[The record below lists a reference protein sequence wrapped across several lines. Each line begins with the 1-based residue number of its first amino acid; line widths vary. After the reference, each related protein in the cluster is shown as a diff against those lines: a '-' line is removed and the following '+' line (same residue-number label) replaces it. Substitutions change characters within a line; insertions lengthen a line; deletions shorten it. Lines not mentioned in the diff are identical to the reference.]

1 MTQNAGLQKHMR
13 APVDLDSFR
22 YAFAIASSV
31 SEGKLTGPDPS
42 EREFGIEDE
51 ETGGVDFYRFNDNP
65 MMRMVGA
72 ISDQLQ
78 NVEHI
83 ERTKI
88 IYRIFEFGSLIED
101 ERFAE
106 WIVRDTD
113 SASVSDDLIDLMASV
128 PLTSKGKFPVNS
140 MLRTIKEAKS

>member
-1 MTQNAGLQKHMR
+1 MAQKDTLQKHMR
-13 APVDLDSFR
+13 TPVDLEAFR

-51 ETGGVDFYRFNDNP
+51 ETGEVSVYRFNDNP
-65 MMRMVGA
+65 VMRMIGA

-78 NVEHI
+78 HVEHI

-88 IYRIFEFGSLIED
+88 IYRIFEFGTLIED

-106 WIVRDTD
+106 WIVRDSD
-113 SASVSDDLIDLMASV
+113 SASVSNDLIDLMATV
-128 PLTSKGKFPVNS
+128 PLTSKGTFPANAI
-140 MLRTIKEAKS
+140 LRSLKEPEA